1 VHYYEV
7 LRRPMISEKSTRLL
21 ADNKYCFEVA
31 RRANRNQIKEAVEK
45 SFGVSVVKVNV
56 LTVHGKRRKRGT
68 RMISNPSWRK
78 AMVTLKSGDKIEI
91 FEGV

>member
-1 VHYYEV
+1 MHYYEV

-21 ADNKYCFEVA
+21 ADNKYCFEVS

-56 LTVHGKRRKRGT
+56 LTVHGKRKKRGT
-68 RMISNPSWRK
+68 RMISSPSWRK